1 LDLTTPGP
9 TQHALE
15 PLQTTW
21 TTTLQFAPFVV
32 VQRLL
37 TGSQNLINEAL
48 IVTAS
53 RQCFNSM
60 PTPIKEF
67 VFSIIQRVKLNI
79 EQWYLYIYLMKI
91 LVTTMF
97 FSLLIGQ
104 KQ

>member
-1 LDLTTPGP
+1 
-9 TQHALE
+9 
-15 PLQTTW
+15 
-21 TTTLQFAPFVV
+21 

-79 EQWYLYIYLMKI
+79 EQ
-91 LVTTMF
+91 
-97 FSLLIGQ
+97 
-104 KQ
+104 